1 MPQFW
6 EKDALVQPAKD
17 PWAQFEEISPALS
30 RGAPRPILTVPDT
43 DKQQDNARADKQL
56 GLSQTQTSLAV
67 QNNSQQQDQQRF
79 QREQGLRGDYEQIP
93 EVKAYRSVVPLMMQ
107 AIQLPDDPTADNTL
121 LYRYAKVMDPGSVVR
136 ESEQGAAAN
145 GAGYWDAA
153 VAFWKKQL
161 GIEGGGLSPE
171 VRKNLK
177 RDMVQAVQQM
187 RMIYQQQRGR
197 FADDAKA
204 NGIEPARVIGPDAFE
219 PFRPQFEAWQ
229 KKQQQQAPGGAAG
242 LHDPEMVGGLPKG
255 TDIQWSVDKPEE
267 PFDHNRWLWE
277 TYRMTPEHETQVA
290 AMWNQNSGNPRLTVD
305 AVKAWYRDKGI
316 PIPDDGSLADG
327 VARARAGQQFGGFDD
342 SAAREAYT
350 KQLRANLQKE
360 GFDPTSGGA
369 YAARA
374 LRGAEFGLTDEIQG
388 LGGAVDALFNNRGVA
403 DGYRFER
410 DRSRQAFSDMEAQQ
424 GALGTAAELG
434 GGLVGGGL
442 GASRAP
448 ITAARAATE
457 GAAAGALA
465 GFGYG
470 EGAQDSLVSAAG
482 GAAVGG
488 GAGYAIGR
496 GAEALAA
503 RRAGRGPSEAAQ
515 AYAEGQRYG
524 LDLSIGDVGGRSSK
538 MVERSLDAQPASA
551 SILNAPRNRLQGQI
565 DTAVDNVAGTF
576 GPETSFRGM
585 GEAAQKGA
593 NKWMDRFNEVV
604 GKAYDVVS
612 IPPKVQA
619 RLDNTRATLAK
630 LTDVF
635 ESNPDMRRLMQN
647 GRFSSFLRAL
657 TPDDVAEEGVRE
669 LTDATNRLSSARK
682 QLRLAR
688 DTGGLQSDI
697 GAAQRQVSAA
707 EQAVE
712 VATQKAYSPPQGGEL
727 SWEDLKHFRSIIGEQ
742 MGEALLTDGS
752 PKSQLR
758 ALYGA
763 LSKDM
768 EATAS
773 AQGPKAM
780 AQFKR
785 ANDLFAQGQQR
796 IEGAISSLI
805 GNDTKG
811 SPEKAAAFLQRIAR
825 DGRGSTD
832 LNALAEVR
840 KTLRPEEW
848 SQVSNAFVRL
858 IGQPT
863 NSAGRDFNPATFI
876 RAYDDM
882 AAAAKNLLFGGA
894 NKELRQNLD
903 AFSSVIRR
911 VTKNDST
918 RNTSGSA
925 FGLGSAI
932 TGGAGAT
939 TGAAIGASIGG
950 PVGAI
955 LGVLVGKGAANATT
969 AGTAKLWT
977 NPAFVRWATGY
988 SKMLAAAARGEL
1000 NEAANARYLSA
1011 LSRLAANDNVIASDA
1026 LGLRHSLEAVL
1037 ARPAQQSAATPAPGS
1052 ARSEGTEQTG
1062 PQ

>member
-43 DKQQDNARADKQL
+43 DKQADNARADAQL
-56 GLSQTQTSLAV
+56 GLSQAGEARASRQE
-67 QNNSQQQDQQRF
+67 QDQNVKDAI
-79 QREQGLRGDYEQIP
+79 GNAGSLRSAYEQLEP
-93 EVKAYRSVVPLMMQ
+93 VRQYRAAAQ
-107 AIQLPDDPTADNTL
+107 AFGAALTMPRTAQGDNAL
-121 LYRYAKVMDPGSVVR
+121 IAQYAKVMDPTGSVMEGDDLRARNTASVA
-136 ESEQGAAAN
+136 EATIAN
-145 GAGYWDAA
+145 I
-153 VAFWKKQL
+153 KKQF
-161 GIEGGGLSPE
+161 GIEGGGILPDSARE
-171 VRKNLK
+171 ELK
-177 RDMVQAVQQM
+177 HAMLTKLHSLGL
-187 RMIYQQQRGR
+187 IYRQQRQR
-197 FADDAKA
+197 FTADAKA
-204 NGIEPARVIGPDAFE
+204 YGIDPARVIGPDDFD
-219 PFRPQFEAWQ
+219 PYRSDFEAWQ
-229 KKQQQQAPGGAAG
+229 RRKQGSGVR
-242 LHDPEMVGGLPKG
+242 DPEMRGGVPVG
-255 TDIQWSVDKPEE
+255 TDVRFGMDGGGDE
-267 PFDHNRWLWE
+267 PFDRGRILQE
-277 TYRMTPEHETQVA
+277 KMGITPDQEAQTLA
-290 AMWNQNSGNPRLTVD
+290 FYNQNRGNPNFTLNTAKQWFAAKGIIPPTDADLARVAEDVRLGHAIGPIDTSGYEQ
-305 AVKAWYRDKGI
+305 AYRD
-316 PIPDDGSLADG
+316 
-327 VARARAGQQFGGFDD
+327 R
-342 SAAREAYT
+342 
-350 KQLRANLQKE
+350 LRAANAQE
-360 GFDPTSGGA
+360 GFDPTSGGS

-424 GALGTAAELG
+424 GALGTAAELA

-442 GASRAP
+442 SASRAP
-448 ITAARAATE
+448 ITAGRAATE

-470 EGAQDSLVSAAG
+470 EGAQDSLIGAAG

-496 GAEALAA
+496 GGEALAA
-503 RRAGRGPSEAAQ
+503 RRAARGPSEAAQ

-551 SILNAPRNRLQGQI
+551 SILNDPRNRLQGKI
-565 DTAVDNVAGTF
+565 DTAVDKVADTF

-669 LTDATNRLSSARK
+669 LTDATNRLSSART

-712 VATQKAYSPPQGGEL
+712 AATQKAYSPPQGGEL

-773 AQGPKAM
+773 AQGPKAL

-805 GNDTKG
+805 GNDSKG
-811 SPEKAAAFLQRIAR
+811 APEKAAAFLQRIAR

-840 KTLRPEEW
+840 RTLKPEEW

-858 IGQPT
+858 IGQPS
-863 NSAGRDFNPATFI
+863 NSVGREFNPATFI

-882 AAAAKNLLFGGA
+882 APAAKNLLFGGE

-903 AFSSVIRR
+903 AFSAVIRR
-911 VTKNDST
+911 VAQNDST

-955 LGVLVGKGAANATT
+955 LGVLVGKSAANATT
-969 AGTAKLWT
+969 AGIAKLWT

-988 SKMLAAAARGEL
+988 SKMLTGAARGEL
-1000 NEAANARYLSA
+1000 NQAANARYLSA